1 MDSKSEI
8 KEFILTQI
16 HNGDGKSQI
25 GDADLLIDMGIID
38 SMAIMKLLSFLEEKF
53 KIQITGDEL
62 LEENF
67 QSLNAITH
75 LVESKCA

>member
-1 MDSKSEI
+1 
-8 KEFILTQI
+8 
-16 HNGDGKSQI
+16 
-25 GDADLLIDMGIID
+25 MGIID